1 MPDLDARDVLRL
13 IHSYRQASDK
23 RLHAAVEQANHG
35 DHGAEEIV
43 QLAASI
49 DHERVAFHALGR
61 LWAEL
66 HQRWPEA
73 VEEVLAEAAAT
84 EAEAAAAAEAAA
96 GAVGEAAAQGGEAT
110 DGST

>member
-13 IHSYRQASDK
+13 IHTYRQASDR
-23 RLHAAVEQANHG
+23 RLHASVEQANHG

-43 QLAASI
+43 QLAAAI

-73 VEEVLAEAAAT
+73 VEEVLAEVAAA
-84 EAEAAAAAEAAA
+84 EAEAAAAAAADSQASRDAAARGVEAAD
-96 GAVGEAAAQGGEAT
+96 GAT
-110 DGST
+110 